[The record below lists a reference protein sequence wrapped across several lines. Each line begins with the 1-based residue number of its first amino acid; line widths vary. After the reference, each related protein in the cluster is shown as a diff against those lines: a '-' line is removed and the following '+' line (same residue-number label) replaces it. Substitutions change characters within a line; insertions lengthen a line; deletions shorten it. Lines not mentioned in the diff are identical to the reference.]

1 MVPSR
6 SEGRAGERARSPTA
20 LNVLRTPDLIGFGR
34 SDKPADRHDYSYGL
48 HVDTLDDVVA
58 YLQLKADLNRA
69 RYQSCALPKLEITDA
84 HRDWDAA
91 HRSIEES
98 LELRQTEIE

>member
-6 SEGRAGERARSPTA
+6 SEGRVGEQARSPTA
-20 LNVLRTPDLIGFGR
+20 MNVLRTPDLIGFGR

-48 HVDTLDDVVA
+48 HVHTVDDMVA

-69 RYQSCALPKLEITDA
+69 LYERCALPKLEITDA
-84 HRDWDAA
+84 HRDWNGA
-91 HRSIEES
+91 HRSIEEF
-98 LELRQTEIE
+98 LELRQTEI